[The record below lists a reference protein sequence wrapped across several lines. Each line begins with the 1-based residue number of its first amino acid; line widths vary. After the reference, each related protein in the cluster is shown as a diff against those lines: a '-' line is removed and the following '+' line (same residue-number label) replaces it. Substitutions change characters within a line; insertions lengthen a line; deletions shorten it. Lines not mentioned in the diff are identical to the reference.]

1 MSTSPDA
8 AQAPQGGQAA
18 YTLLEVPLDS
28 IRVSAANPRRR
39 FDEEELDRLAHAI
52 GTRGFAHP
60 ILVKSADADGV
71 YEIIDGER
79 RFRAAGKAGVARVP
93 VLVKA
98 RPDAAGG
105 DLLDAMLANGLGVH
119 LDALEEALGFQA
131 LIADSGYTRK
141 GIAEAFKI
149 PLHRV
154 RDRLMIL
161 DLPEE
166 LRHQVA
172 AGIVP
177 LLAVKTLAALGKMHP
192 ELPAVAARRVL
203 EKPLNEWD
211 EPTTWEELAADPI
224 PVLGGR
230 YEEQAADLPDDVFV
244 AGHGYPVSRF
254 GLDENAAKKLVVL
267 CALLP
272 VETEEF
278 EVRFDGRRVEHALA
292 LKAAHRS
299 RNGAHETIIVG
310 ADVARQLAVDYIDA
324 CLNAQL
330 DQARREREIAE
341 RRRAEGQAAA
351 GGAGDAGQPLTEA
364 EEEAQKAL
372 QRAEDR
378 RVREDAIA
386 ANQRLGSAL
395 VKHVAKVKVD
405 ARVLKILTAA
415 PLATEFGQIAARG
428 ARLTFP
434 GWAQLTTRKN
444 GSTKADYL
452 DLLQTE
458 EKARE
463 FLAGANSPA
472 EIAGRSLALLAAAR
486 WAKEEHAATRAAATN
501 YTLRFAGTWEP
512 YERGVPWRTEAENL
526 LDEILIELLP
536 PETADPIREAKEHRD
551 AQLADEQ
558 RYAREQDTVVA
569 VFIGQAPSLTCDER
583 HSEIQRLRRVYG
595 FRAMPP
601 EESRRL
607 MELPEPAGAGPSS
620 GAPAAEAPVEAPP
633 VSPPTIV

>member
-1 MSTSPDA
+1 MSTGPDA
-8 AQAPQGGQAA
+8 AHTPQGGQAA
-18 YTLLEVPLDS
+18 YTSSEVPLDS

-52 GTRGFAHP
+52 RTRGFAHP
-60 ILVKSADADGV
+60 ILVKPPDADGV

-119 LDALEEALGFQA
+119 LDALEEALGFQT

-149 PLHRV
+149 PLQRV

-192 ELPAVAARRVL
+192 ALPAVAARRVL
-203 EKPLNEWD
+203 EEPLNEWD
-211 EPTTWEELAADPI
+211 EPTTWEELVADPVT
-224 PVLGGR
+224 VLVGR
-230 YEEQAADLPDDVFV
+230 YDEQAADLPDDVFV
-244 AGHGYPVSRF
+244 SGHGYPVSRF
-254 GLDENAAKKLVVL
+254 DLDGNAAERLAAL
-267 CALLP
+267 CGLLS
-272 VETEEF
+272 VEPAQF
-278 EVRFDGRRVEHALA
+278 QVRFGRGSVEQALA
-292 LKAAHRS
+292 LNAAHQS

-310 ADVARQLAVDYIDA
+310 ADVANQLAGDYIDA
-324 CLNAQL
+324 CLKARR
-330 DQARREREIAE
+330 DEARRERDIAE
-341 RRRAEGQAAA
+341 RREAAGQSAA
-351 GGAGDAGQPLTEA
+351 GGAGNDGRPLTEA
-364 EEEAQKAL
+364 EEEAEKAL
-372 QRAEDR
+372 RRAEDR

-386 ANQRLGSAL
+386 ANQRLGAAL
-395 VKHVAKVKVD
+395 ITHVAKVKVD

-415 PLATEFGQIAARG
+415 PLAGEFGHIAARG

-434 GWAQLTTRKN
+434 GWAHLTTRKN
-444 GSTKADYL
+444 GSTKADYP
-452 DLLQTE
+452 DLRQTE
-458 EKARE
+458 AKARE

-486 WAKEEHAATRAAATN
+486 WA
-501 YTLRFAGTWEP
+501 
-512 YERGVPWRTEAENL
+512 
-526 LDEILIELLP
+526 
-536 PETADPIREAKEHRD
+536 RE
-551 AQLADEQ
+551 
-558 RYAREQDTVVA
+558 
-569 VFIGQAPSLTCDER
+569 
-583 HSEIQRLRRVYG
+583 
-595 FRAMPP
+595 
-601 EESRRL
+601 
-607 MELPEPAGAGPSS
+607 
-620 GAPAAEAPVEAPP
+620 
-633 VSPPTIV
+633 